1 MKTKQGD
8 KEMPQEIPEAYAIDE
23 AEAEAAED
31 TNMEAAQDAPV
42 SSVPLDPA
50 KVNRMAQALSSAF
63 DAITGG
69 EFVIEI
75 GEVQEPVEVLPP
87 EIYGPLTAMS
97 EGLAFASEAGVKD
110 ADNYAFDP
118 QAIAGSPDGLTEGY
132 GLFSAM
138 AKDKALIDAL
148 SEPPPME
155 ETEDVVVEEAPVPEG
170 EELVELV

>member
-1 MKTKQGD
+1 
-8 KEMPQEIPEAYAIDE
+8 MPQEIPEAYEIDE
-23 AEAEAAED
+23 AEAQLEGEVNAEAATE
-31 TNMEAAQDAPV
+31 APV
-42 SSVPLDPA
+42 SSVPLEPS
-50 KVNRMAQALSSAF
+50 KVNRMAQALSAAF

-69 EFVIEI
+69 EFPMEV
-75 GEVQEPVEVLPP
+75 GEVQDPVEVLPP

-118 QAIAGSPDGLTEGY
+118 QVIAGSPDGLTEGY

>member
-1 MKTKQGD
+1 
-8 KEMPQEIPEAYAIDE
+8 MPQEIPEAYAIDE
-23 AEAEAAED
+23 AEAVAAEE
-31 TNMEAAQDAPV
+31 TNMQAAEEAPV
-42 SSVPLDPA
+42 SSVPLEPT
-50 KVNRMAQALSSAF
+50 KVNRMAKALATAF
-63 DAITGG
+63 DAVTGG
-69 EFVIEI
+69 EFAIEV
-75 GEVQEPVEVLPP
+75 GEVQEAVEVLPP
-87 EIYGPLTAMS
+87 EIYGPLAAMS
-97 EGLAFASEAGVKD
+97 EGLEFAAEAGVKD
-110 ADNYAFDP
+110 AEGYAFDP

>member
-1 MKTKQGD
+1 
-8 KEMPQEIPEAYAIDE
+8 MPEGNPEAYAIDE
-23 AEAEAAED
+23 AEAEIEGQVNAQAAE
-31 TNMEAAQDAPV
+31 EAPV
-42 SSVPLDPA
+42 SSVPLEPT
-50 KVNRMAQALSSAF
+50 KVNRMAKALNAAF

-69 EFVIEI
+69 EIAIEV
-75 GEVQEPVEVLPP
+75 GEVQEAVEVLPP
-87 EIYGPLTAMS
+87 EIYGPLAAMA
-97 EGLAFASEAGVKD
+97 EGLTFAAEAGVKD
-110 ADNYAFDP
+110 AEEYTFDP

-132 GLFSAM
+132 GLFSQM